1 MTGRHR
7 YVASTTCNL
16 GCAVVPVGPGITR
29 TVLSSFRQMDYGLL
43 AGALIVLAAFAG
55 ATILVSRGA
64 ILPGEDASILFTY
77 AANFAD
83 TGVIAFYREGPRAE
97 GATDFLIMI
106 VLAGLR
112 RLGLRVE
119 AGAALVSTGAAL
131 VVFAAVY
138 EIIRREL
145 EPHGALH
152 RTMIGVLLAVVLI
165 GTTFLFAAF
174 RGFSIYFFLAPISLM
189 VLFHLRGNGAGFLA
203 AALWTCLARPDGVV
217 FAAPLTALLL
227 WKRRHDR
234 RTWLLFAAILA
245 LPGIGYFLW
254 RASYF
259 GEWLPLP
266 FYVKAAGDRDVLGL
280 FYVESIM
287 SNTRAML
294 HAVTL
299 IFVVLAITT
308 PRHELSDFL
317 AANFALLL
325 TFSAGFAF
333 YAAVKQ
339 EQNEGFRFQAPLYLL
354 TLILFL
360 RLPAAAETR
369 LRLLLVAGL
378 IALPAIH
385 GAFRDTTALARDD
398 NITPLAGELRT
409 LPRGSMLVT
418 EAGRL
423 PFRSGWVAI
432 DSWGLNT
439 PELARRVI
447 LPEDIERYGADL
459 IVVHSFDP
467 VPHIQGLIFQRETE
481 RTWDNHARNILL
493 GAAGKYDTYFV
504 PFYRLDSQSYRR
516 YPRHDIYLVRRD
528 SPIAG
533 DLQAMIGRYGGVTID
548 QIAKRFRISV
558 G

>member
-1 MTGRHR
+1 
-7 YVASTTCNL
+7 
-16 GCAVVPVGPGITR
+16 
-29 TVLSSFRQMDYGLL
+29 MDCGLL
-43 AGALIVLAAFAG
+43 TGTLITLATFAG
-55 ATILVSRGA
+55 VTVLVSRGA
-64 ILPGEDASILFTY
+64 ILPGEDASILFSY
-77 AANFAD
+77 AVTFAD
-83 TGVIAFYREGPRAE
+83 TGVIAFYRGGPPVE
-97 GATDFLIMI
+97 GATDFLPMI

-112 RLGLRVE
+112 RLGLRID
-119 AGAALVSTGAAL
+119 AGAALVSTVAAL

-145 EPHGALH
+145 EPGRPLRRA
-152 RTMIGVLLAVVLI
+152 MAGGLLALVLI
-165 GTTFLFAAF
+165 GTTFLFPAM
-174 RGFSIYFFLAPISLM
+174 RGFSIYFLLAPISLM
-189 VLFHLRGNGAGFLA
+189 VLFHLRDNGVGFFA
-203 AALWTCLARPDGVV
+203 AALWTCLVRPDGVV
-217 FAAPLTALLL
+217 FAAPLAALLL
-227 WKRRHDR
+227 WKHRRDR
-234 RTWLLFAAILA
+234 RTWLLFAVILA

-254 RASYF
+254 RADYF

-266 FYVKAAGDRDVLGL
+266 FYVKTAGHRDVLGL
-280 FYVESIM
+280 FYGESIM
-287 SNTRAML
+287 ANVRAMV

-299 IFVVLAITT
+299 IFLVLAITT
-308 PRHELSDFL
+308 PRRELRAFL
-317 AANFALLL
+317 ATNLPLLL
-325 TFSAGFAF
+325 AFVVGFAF
-333 YAAVKQ
+333 YAAIKQ

-360 RLPAAAETR
+360 RLPAATETR

-378 IALPAIH
+378 VALPAIY

-409 LPRGSMLVT
+409 LPRSTMLVT

-423 PFRSGWVAI
+423 PFRSGWIAI

-447 LPEDIERYGADL
+447 LPEDVERYGADL

-467 VPHIQGLIFQRETE
+467 VHHIQELLFQRETE

-493 GAAGKYDTYFV
+493 GAAGAYDTYFV
-504 PFYRLDSQSYRR
+504 PFYRLGSQSYRR
-516 YPRHDIYLVRRD
+516 YPRHDVYLVKRD

-533 DLQAMIGRYGGVTID
+533 DLQALIGRHGGVTID
-548 QIAKRFRISV
+548 EITKRFRISV